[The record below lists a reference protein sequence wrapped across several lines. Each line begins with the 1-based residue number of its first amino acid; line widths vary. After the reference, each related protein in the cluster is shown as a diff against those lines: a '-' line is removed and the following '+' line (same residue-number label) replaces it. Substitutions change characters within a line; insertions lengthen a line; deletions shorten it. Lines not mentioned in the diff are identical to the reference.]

1 MQMYKILIVEDEELE
16 RTSIKI
22 FLEENLPEAEIV
34 GEARSGF
41 EALKMIEN
49 REINLMLVDIN
60 IPGVDGLEVI
70 RHARKKLPDAVII
83 ITTAYD
89 DFNVAHRAIKL
100 KVDDFLLKPIRKEVL
115 LDSVK
120 SFASRVGGDRKTDKS
135 NKLLAKLEVELR
147 KCSYK
152 ASVDI
157 LREYIDQLYL
167 EYHDVNVISKRL
179 QELAK
184 LILKIAEELGVG
196 DTNELVVQMEKLKI
210 KYLLYNNKHDA
221 YNEVIKMVDIVFDRM
236 NLKGKLSDGGMKS
249 VIDYIER
256 NLKRGI
262 SLEDVANH
270 VNISTYYLSKI
281 FKKEMG
287 VNFIT
292 YVTDR
297 KMDLAKEML
306 INTDIPVLNIA
317 LDLAYN
323 EANYFSKAFKK
334 KTGLTPSEYR
344 EKYRVRKEETN
355 ETF

>member
-1 MQMYKILIVEDEELE
+1 
-16 RTSIKI
+16 
-22 FLEENLPEAEIV
+22 
-34 GEARSGF
+34 
-41 EALKMIEN
+41 
-49 REINLMLVDIN
+49 
-60 IPGVDGLEVI
+60 
-70 RHARKKLPDAVII
+70 II

-89 DFNVAHRAIKL
+89 EFSIAHKAIKL

-115 LDSVK
+115 LESVK
-120 SFASRVGGDRKTDKS
+120 AFAGKLGEGKQTDKS
-135 NKLLAKLEVELR
+135 NKLLSKLEVELR

-152 ASVDI
+152 ASVDL

-167 EYHDVNVISKRL
+167 EYHDVNIISKRL
-179 QELAK
+179 QEVAK
-184 LILKIAEELGVG
+184 MIIRIAEELNIS
-196 DTNELVVQMEKLKI
+196 DTNELVMQMEKLKI

-221 YNEVIKMVDIVFDRM
+221 YNEMVKLIDILFDKMNI
-236 NLKGKLSDGGMKS
+236 KGKLSDGGMKS

-256 NLKRGI
+256 NLKKGI

-306 INTDIPVLNIA
+306 VNTDTPVLNIA

-344 EKYRVRKEETN
+344 EKYRVRKEEEN
-355 ETF
+355 ETV

>member
-1 MQMYKILIVEDEELE
+1 MYKILIVEDEELE
-16 RTSIKI
+16 RTSMKI
-22 FLEENLPEAEIV
+22 FLEENLLDVEIA
-34 GEARSGF
+34 GEAKSGY
-41 EALKMIEN
+41 EAVEMIDT
-49 REINLMLVDIN
+49 REINMMLVDIN
-60 IPGVDGLEVI
+60 IPGMDGMEVI
-70 RHARKKLPDAVII
+70 KYARKKLPEAVII

-89 DFNVAHRAIKL
+89 DFNIAHKAIKL

-115 LDSVK
+115 LDAVK
-120 SFASRVGGDRKTDKS
+120 AFGSRLGEGHQTGKS
-135 NKLLAKLEVELR
+135 NKLLSRFEVELK

-152 ASVDI
+152 ASVDL
-157 LREYIDQLYL
+157 LREYVDQLYL
-167 EYHDVNVISKRL
+167 EEHDVNIISKRL
-179 QELAK
+179 QEVAK
-184 LILKIAEELGVG
+184 SIVRISEELGIN

-221 YNEVIKMVDIVFDRM
+221 YSEIIKMVDILFDKM
-236 NLKGKLSDGGMKS
+236 NIRGKLSDGGMKA
-249 VIDYIER
+249 VVDYIER
-256 NLKRGI
+256 NLKKGI

-306 INTDIPVLNIA
+306 VNTDIPVLNIA

-344 EKYRVRKEETN
+344 EKYRNRKEEN
-355 ETF
+355 DETV

>member
-1 MQMYKILIVEDEELE
+1 MYKILIVEDEELE
-16 RTSIKI
+16 RTSMKI
-22 FLEENLPEAEIV
+22 FLEENLLDVEIV
-34 GEARSGF
+34 GEAKSGF
-41 EALKMIEN
+41 EAVEMIDSKD
-49 REINLMLVDIN
+49 INLMLVDIN
-60 IPGVDGLEVI
+60 IPGMDGMEVI
-70 RHARKKLPDAVII
+70 KYARKKLPKAVII

-89 DFNVAHRAIKL
+89 DFNIAHRAIKL

-115 LDSVK
+115 LESVK
-120 SFASRVGGDRKTDKS
+120 SFASRLGEGRQTGKS
-135 NKLLAKLEVELR
+135 NKLLSKFEMELK

-167 EYHDVNVISKRL
+167 EEHDVNIISKRL
-179 QELAK
+179 QEVAK
-184 LILKIAEELGVG
+184 AVVRISEELGIT

-221 YNEVIKMVDIVFDRM
+221 YNEIIKMVDILFDKM
-236 NLKGKLSDGGMKS
+236 NIKGKLSEGGMK
-249 VIDYIER
+249 
-256 NLKRGI
+256 GI

-292 YVTDR
+292 YVTGR

-306 INTDIPVLNIA
+306 VNTDIPVLNIA

-344 EKYRVRKEETN
+344 EKYRNRKEEEN
-355 ETF
+355 ETV

>member
-1 MQMYKILIVEDEELE
+1 MYKVLIVEDEELE
-16 RTSIKI
+16 RISLKI
-22 FLEENLPEAEIV
+22 FLEENLPEVEIV
-34 GEARSGF
+34 GEAKSGF
-41 EALKMIEN
+41 EAIEMID
-49 REINLMLVDIN
+49 RLDINLFLVDIN
-60 IPGVDGLEVI
+60 IPGADGIEVI
-70 RHARKKLPDAVII
+70 HHAREKYPDAVII

-89 DFNVAHRAIKL
+89 DFDIAHKAIKL
-100 KVDDFLLKPIRKEVL
+100 KVDDFLLKPIRKETIL
-115 LDSVK
+115 ESVK
-120 SFASRVGGDRKTDKS
+120 KFNDRLGGGRETDKS
-135 NKLLAKLEVELR
+135 NKLLSRLEIELK

-152 ASVDI
+152 ASVDL

-167 EYHDVNVISKRL
+167 EHKDMNVISKRL
-179 QELAK
+179 QELTEM
-184 LILKIAEELGVG
+184 IVQIAEELNVG
-196 DTNELVVQMEKLKI
+196 DTSELVVQMEKLKI
-210 KYLLYNNKHDA
+210 KYLLYNNKHDV
-221 YNEVIKMVDIVFDRM
+221 YNEIVKMIDILFDKM
-236 NLKGKLSDGGMKS
+236 SQSGKLGGDGMNS

-281 FKKEMG
+281 FKKEVG

-297 KMDLAKEML
+297 KMDMAKEML
-306 INTDIPVLNIA
+306 VNTDVPVLNIA

-344 EKYRVRKEETN
+344 EKYKVRKEEGN

>member
-1 MQMYKILIVEDEELE
+1 MYKILIVEDEELE

-22 FLEENLPEAEIV
+22 FLEENLPDAEIV
-34 GEARSGF
+34 GEAKSGY
-41 EALKMIEN
+41 EAIEMIDN
-49 REINLMLVDIN
+49 HEINLMLVDIN
-60 IPGVDGLEVI
+60 IPGIDGMEVI
-70 RHARKKLPDAVII
+70 KQARKKLPDAVII

-89 DFNVAHRAIKL
+89 DFNVAHKAIKL
-100 KVDDFLLKPIRKEVL
+100 KVDDFLLKPVRKEVL

-120 SFASRVGGDRKTDKS
+120 SFAVRLGGDKKTDKS
-135 NKLLAKLEVELR
+135 NKMLAKLEVELR

-167 EYHDVNVISKRL
+167 EYHDVNIISKRL

-184 LILKIAEELGVG
+184 LIVKIAEELGVG

-221 YNEVIKMVDIVFDRM
+221 YNEVIKMVDIVFDKM
-236 NLKGKLSDGGMKS
+236 NIKGKLSDGGMKS
-249 VIDYIER
+249 VVDYIER

-297 KMDLAKEML
+297 KMDMAKEML
-306 INTDIPVLNIA
+306 VNTDIPVLNIA

-344 EKYRVRKEETN
+344 EKYRVRKEEGN

>member
-1 MQMYKILIVEDEELE
+1 MKVYKILIVEDEELE
-16 RTSIKI
+16 RTSMKI
-22 FLEENLPEAEIV
+22 FLEENLMDAEIV
-34 GEARSGF
+34 GEAKSGF
-41 EALKMIEN
+41 EAIDILDKRDVN
-49 REINLMLVDIN
+49 FMLVDIN
-60 IPGVDGLEVI
+60 IPGLDGLEVI
-70 RHARKKLPDAVII
+70 KYARKKFPGAVII

-89 DFNVAHRAIKL
+89 DFHIAHQAIKL
-100 KVDDFLLKPIRKEVL
+100 KVDDFLLKPIRKNTLIDV
-115 LDSVK
+115 VK
-120 SFASRVGGDRKTDKS
+120 SFSSRIGDGGHTDRG
-135 NKLLAKLEVELR
+135 NKLLSRLEIELK

-167 EYHDVNVISKRL
+167 DEKDVNVISKRL
-179 QELAK
+179 QEVAK
-184 LILKIAEELGVG
+184 SLVRIAEEMGVG
-196 DTNELVVQMEKLKI
+196 DTNELVVQVEKLKI

-221 YNEVIKMVDIVFDRM
+221 YNEMIRMVDIIFDKM
-236 NLKGKLSDGGMKS
+236 NIKGKLSDDGMRS

-256 NLKRGI
+256 NLRRGI

-306 INTDIPVLNIA
+306 ANTDIPVLNIA

-344 EKYRVRKEETN
+344 EKYKNRKEVGE
-355 ETF
+355 

>member
-1 MQMYKILIVEDEELE
+1 MYKRLIVEDEELE
-16 RTSIKI
+16 RPSMTI
-22 FLEENLPEAEIV
+22 FLEENLMDAEIV
-34 GEARSGF
+34 GEARSGL
-41 EALKMIEN
+41 EAIDILDQKDV
-49 REINLMLVDIN
+49 NLMLVDIN

-70 RHARKKLPDAVII
+70 KYARRKFPKAVII

-89 DFNVAHRAIKL
+89 DFRIAHQAIKL
-100 KVDDFLLKPIRKEVL
+100 KVDDFLLKPIRKNTL
-115 LDSVK
+115 IDSVK
-120 SFASRVGGDRKTDKS
+120 SFSSRVGERGQTDRG
-135 NKLLAKLEVELR
+135 NKLLSRLEIELK

-152 ASVDI
+152 ASVDL

-167 EYHDVNVISKRL
+167 DEKDVNVISKRL
-179 QELAK
+179 QEVAK
-184 LILKIAEELGVG
+184 SVVRIAEEMGIS

-221 YNEVIKMVDIVFDRM
+221 YNEMLRLIDILFDKMNI
-236 NLKGKLSDGGMKS
+236 KGKLSDDGMRS

-256 NLKRGI
+256 NLRRGI

-306 INTDIPVLNIA
+306 ANTDIPVLNIA

-334 KTGLTPSEYR
+334 KTGFTPSEYR
-344 EKYRVRKEETN
+344 EKYKRKEG
-355 ETF
+355 

>member
-1 MQMYKILIVEDEELE
+1 
-16 RTSIKI
+16 
-22 FLEENLPEAEIV
+22 
-34 GEARSGF
+34 
-41 EALKMIEN
+41 
-49 REINLMLVDIN
+49 
-60 IPGVDGLEVI
+60 
-70 RHARKKLPDAVII
+70 
-83 ITTAYD
+83 
-89 DFNVAHRAIKL
+89 
-100 KVDDFLLKPIRKEVL
+100 VDDFLLKPIRKETL
-115 LDSVK
+115 LESVK
-120 SFASRVGGDRKTDKS
+120 SFSHRVGDSAVTDKG
-135 NKLLAKLEVELR
+135 NKLLSHFEMELK

-152 ASVDI
+152 ASVDV
-157 LREYIDQLYL
+157 LREYIDQLYKDH
-167 EYHDVNVISKRL
+167 HDVNIISKRL
-179 QELAK
+179 QDLAK
-184 LILKIAEELGVG
+184 MIVRIGEEIGVG

-221 YNEVIKMVDIVFDRM
+221 FNEIVKMVDILFDKM
-236 NLKGKLSDGGMKS
+236 NIKGKISDNGMES
-249 VIDYIER
+249 VVDYIER

-306 INTDIPVLNIA
+306 VNTDIPVLNIA

-344 EKYRVRKEETN
+344 EQYKIRKEEGN

>member
-1 MQMYKILIVEDEELE
+1 M
-16 RTSIKI
+16 
-22 FLEENLPEAEIV
+22 
-34 GEARSGF
+34 
-41 EALKMIEN
+41 
-49 REINLMLVDIN
+49 
-60 IPGVDGLEVI
+60 
-70 RHARKKLPDAVII
+70 II

-89 DFNVAHRAIKL
+89 DFNLAHKAIKL

-115 LDSVK
+115 LESVK
-120 SFASRVGGDRKTDKS
+120 AFAGRLGEGPQTDKS
-135 NKLLAKLEVELR
+135 NKLLSKLEVELR

-152 ASVDI
+152 ATVDL

-167 EYHDVNVISKRL
+167 EHHDVNVISKRL
-179 QELAK
+179 QDLAK
-184 LILKIAEELGVG
+184 MIVRTAEELNIS
-196 DTNELVVQMEKLKI
+196 DTNELVMQMEKLKI

-221 YNEVIKMVDIVFDRM
+221 YNEVVKMVDILFDKM
-236 NLKGKLSDGGMKS
+236 NIKGKLSDGGMKS
-249 VIDYIER
+249 VVDYIER

-306 INTDIPVLNIA
+306 VNTDIPVLNIA

-344 EKYRVRKEETN
+344 EKYRVRKEEEN
-355 ETF
+355 ETV

>member
-1 MQMYKILIVEDEELE
+1 MYKILIVEDEELE
-16 RTSIKI
+16 RTSMKI
-22 FLEENLPEAEIV
+22 FLEENLMDAEIV
-34 GEARSGF
+34 GEAKSGF
-41 EALKMIEN
+41 EALDILDKKD
-49 REINLMLVDIN
+49 INFMLVDIN

-70 RHARKKLPDAVII
+70 KHARKKFPNAVII

-89 DFNVAHRAIKL
+89 DFQIAHQAIKL
-100 KVDDFLLKPIRKEVL
+100 KVDDFLLKPIRKNTLIEA
-115 LDSVK
+115 VK
-120 SFASRVGGDRKTDKS
+120 SFSGRIGEGGHTDRG
-135 NKLLAKLEVELR
+135 NKLLSRLEIELK

-152 ASVDI
+152 ASVDL

-167 EYHDVNVISKRL
+167 DEKDVNVISKHL
-179 QELAK
+179 QEVAKSLAR
-184 LILKIAEELGVG
+184 IAEEMGVG
-196 DTNELVVQMEKLKI
+196 DANELMVQMEKLKI

-221 YNEVIKMVDIVFDRM
+221 YNEMIRMIDIIFDKMNI
-236 NLKGKLSDGGMKS
+236 KGKLSDDGMRS

-256 NLKRGI
+256 NLRRGI

-297 KMDLAKEML
+297 KMDMAKEML
-306 INTDIPVLNIA
+306 ANTDIPVLNIA

-344 EKYRVRKEETN
+344 EKYKNRKEVGE
-355 ETF
+355 

>member
-1 MQMYKILIVEDEELE
+1 MYKILIVEDEELE

-22 FLEENLPEAEIV
+22 FLEENLPDAEVV
-34 GEARSGF
+34 GEAKSGY
-41 EALKMIEN
+41 EAIDLIGKN
-49 REINLMLVDIN
+49 DINLMLVDVN
-60 IPGVDGLEVI
+60 IPGVDGMEVI
-70 RHARKKLPDAVII
+70 RFARKKLPDAVII

-89 DFNVAHRAIKL
+89 DFNIAHKAIKM

-115 LDSVK
+115 LESVK
-120 SFASRVGGDRKTDKS
+120 AFAPKLGEDKDGDKS
-135 NKLLAKLEVELR
+135 NKLLSRFEAELR

-152 ASVDI
+152 VTVDI

-167 EYHDVNVISKRL
+167 EHHDVNAIAKRL

-184 LILKIAEELGVG
+184 MIVRISEELGIN

-210 KYLLYNNKHDA
+210 KSLLYTTKHDA
-221 YNEVIKMVDIVFDRM
+221 FNEIVKMIDIVFDKM
-236 NLKGKLSDGGMKS
+236 NVKGKLSDGGMKS
-249 VIDYIER
+249 VVDYIER

-306 INTDIPVLNIA
+306 VNTDIPVLNIA

-344 EKYRVRKEETN
+344 EKYKVRKEEGN
-355 ETF
+355 ETV

>member
-1 MQMYKILIVEDEELE
+1 MYKILIVEDEELE
-16 RTSIKI
+16 RTSMKI
-22 FLEENLPEAEIV
+22 FLEENLMDAEIV
-34 GEARSGF
+34 GEAKSGF
-41 EALKMIEN
+41 EALDILDKKD
-49 REINLMLVDIN
+49 INFMLVDIN
-60 IPGVDGLEVI
+60 IPGIDGLEVI
-70 RHARKKLPDAVII
+70 KHARKKFPNAVII

-89 DFNVAHRAIKL
+89 DFQIAHQAIKL
-100 KVDDFLLKPIRKEVL
+100 NVDDFLLKPIRKNTLIEA
-115 LDSVK
+115 VK
-120 SFASRVGGDRKTDKS
+120 SFSSRIGEGGHTDRG
-135 NKLLAKLEVELR
+135 NKLLSRLEIELK

-152 ASVDI
+152 ASVDL

-167 EYHDVNVISKRL
+167 DEKDVNVISKHL
-179 QELAK
+179 QEVAK
-184 LILKIAEELGVG
+184 SLVRIAEEMGVG

-221 YNEVIKMVDIVFDRM
+221 YNEMIRMIDIIFDKMNI
-236 NLKGKLSDGGMKS
+236 KGKLSDDGMRS

-256 NLKRGI
+256 NLRRGI

-297 KMDLAKEML
+297 KMDMAKEML
-306 INTDIPVLNIA
+306 ANTDIPVLNIA

-344 EKYRVRKEETN
+344 EKYKNRKEVGE
-355 ETF
+355 

>member
-1 MQMYKILIVEDEELE
+1 
-16 RTSIKI
+16 
-22 FLEENLPEAEIV
+22 
-34 GEARSGF
+34 
-41 EALKMIEN
+41 
-49 REINLMLVDIN
+49 
-60 IPGVDGLEVI
+60 
-70 RHARKKLPDAVII
+70 
-83 ITTAYD
+83 
-89 DFNVAHRAIKL
+89 
-100 KVDDFLLKPIRKEVL
+100 
-115 LDSVK
+115 
-120 SFASRVGGDRKTDKS
+120 VGGDRKTDKS

-167 EYHDVNVISKRL
+167 EYHDVNMISKRL

-184 LILKIAEELGVG
+184 LIVRIAEELGIS

-221 YNEVIKMVDIVFDRM
+221 YNEIIKMVDIVFDKM
-236 NLKGKLSDGGMKS
+236 NVKGKLSDGGMKS
-249 VIDYIER
+249 VVDYIER
-256 NLKRGI
+256 NIKRGI

-297 KMDLAKEML
+297 KMDMAKEML
-306 INTDIPVLNIA
+306 VNTDIPVLNIA

-344 EKYRVRKEETN
+344 EKYRVRKEETD

>member
-1 MQMYKILIVEDEELE
+1 MD
-16 RTSIKI
+16 
-22 FLEENLPEAEIV
+22 AEIV
-34 GEARSGF
+34 GEAKSGF
-41 EALKMIEN
+41 EALDILDKKD
-49 REINLMLVDIN
+49 INFMLVDIN

-70 RHARKKLPDAVII
+70 KHARKKFPSAVII

-89 DFNVAHRAIKL
+89 DFQIAHQAIKL
-100 KVDDFLLKPIRKEVL
+100 KVDDFLLKPIRKNTLIEA
-115 LDSVK
+115 VK
-120 SFASRVGGDRKTDKS
+120 SFSGRIGEGGHTDRG
-135 NKLLAKLEVELR
+135 NKLLSRLEIELK

-152 ASVDI
+152 ASVDL

-167 EYHDVNVISKRL
+167 DEKDVNVISKHL
-179 QELAK
+179 QEVAK
-184 LILKIAEELGVG
+184 SLVRIAEEMGVG
-196 DTNELVVQMEKLKI
+196 DANELMVQMEKLKI

-221 YNEVIKMVDIVFDRM
+221 YNEMIRMIDIIFDKMNI
-236 NLKGKLSDGGMKS
+236 KGKLSDDGMRS

-256 NLKRGI
+256 NLRRGI

-297 KMDLAKEML
+297 KMDMAKEML
-306 INTDIPVLNIA
+306 ANTDIPVLNIA

-344 EKYRVRKEETN
+344 EKYKNRKEVGE
-355 ETF
+355 

>member
-1 MQMYKILIVEDEELE
+1 MYKILIVEDEELE
-16 RTSIKI
+16 RTSMKI
-22 FLEENLPEAEIV
+22 FLEENLPDAEII
-34 GEARSGF
+34 GEAKSGY
-41 EALKMIEN
+41 EAV
-49 REINLMLVDIN
+49 EILDEKEVNLLLIDIN
-60 IPGVDGLEVI
+60 IPGMDGMEVI
-70 RHARKKLPDAVII
+70 KYARQKSSKMVII

-89 DFNVAHRAIKL
+89 DFNIAHRAIKL
-100 KVDDFLLKPIRKEVL
+100 NVDDFLLKPIRKEVL
-115 LDSVK
+115 IESVM
-120 SFASRVGGDRKTDKS
+120 SFSERLGDGRQTDKS
-135 NKLLAKLEVELR
+135 NKLLSKLEVELK

-167 EYHDVNVISKRL
+167 EEKDVNIISKRL
-179 QELAK
+179 QDVAK
-184 LILKIAEELGVG
+184 IVIRIGEEMGVG
-196 DTNELVVQMEKLKI
+196 DISELLVQMEKLKI

-221 YNEVIKMVDIVFDRM
+221 YNEVIKMVEILFDKL
-236 NLKGKLSDGGMKS
+236 NIKGKISDDGMKS

-256 NLKRGI
+256 NLRKGI

-297 KMDLAKEML
+297 KMDMAKEML
-306 INTDIPVLNIA
+306 VNTDIPVLNIA

-344 EKYRVRKEETN
+344 EKYREKGGIE
-355 ETF
+355 